1 MTHQIPDFAS
11 PEEFAALCAGIAGRL
26 HAMNRVAMGEQE
38 FVWELAHL
46 IERAGAALAR
56 RDDPGVQA
64 AFGDGW
70 TAGAVPPVDRPAAL
84 LALLYPPGDCVAG
97 PTIRSEGA

>member
-1 MTHQIPDFAS
+1 MSGRPDIPDFAS

-26 HAMNRVAMGEQE
+26 HTKNRIAMGESG
-38 FVWELAHL
+38 FVWELAVL

-56 RDDPGVQA
+56 RSDPLVQT

-70 TAGAVPPVDRPAAL
+70 TEGEIAREDRPAAL
-84 LALLYPPGDCVAG
+84 LALLYPPGG
-97 PTIRSEGA
+97 H